1 MGHTIRQ
8 KLILGFSVVFVL
20 MLVAAGF
27 SYYKLSQL
35 AAAQHT
41 VTNLRLK
48 VVNAT
53 WDLRSINN
61 RLSTDLSNYIL
72 LAGDPA
78 QTAAIRKD
86 WGSTWNRVD
95 NSTTILKEVSGKLT
109 AADQERIA
117 HLAAAIPEY
126 RRSQE
131 AVLAVIDT
139 RGADGIREALQL
151 LQAQANPKTLEIRAL
166 ATALGVSA
174 GDLMKLSVQEMDA
187 AREST
192 IWALILSTIATI
204 LTGSMLVFLSTRTMV
219 AGLAAA
225 VKRADEIATGDLC
238 VSPLVSRSKDE
249 IAGLSAALNQMQAS
263 LGQILRSIG
272 QNAASIASA
281 SEEISAAATQNS
293 EGSQRQHEQ
302 TDQVATA
309 IQEMSSTVR
318 EVSDNS
324 TRAATAAQQAAQS
337 AQHGGKVVETAL
349 ATMRSLVETVGT
361 TANQVQEL
369 GNSSGRIG
377 HVAAVIDEIAEQTNL
392 LALNAAIEAARAG
405 EQGRGFAV
413 VADEVRKLAERT
425 TKATKEIAEM
435 ITAVQ
440 SETKSAVV
448 NMQTGMKQ
456 AEAGVRIADQAGHSL
471 AEIVQSAQQVGDM
484 VAQIATAAQQQSSA
498 TEQIRHSME
507 SIAQIT
513 RESAMS
519 AEQSANASQD
529 LANLALDLRQVV
541 SHFKLENTGNPERS
555 NAGRAPRT
563 KTTHSRNQ
571 SSLPPAIGADK
582 RNHAASGFHNP
593 LAGDRT

>member
-8 KLILGFSVVFVL
+8 KLILGFSVVFAL
-20 MLVAAGF
+20 MMLAAGF

-61 RLSTDLSNYIL
+61 RLSTDLSNYLL

-78 QTAAIRKD
+78 QTAAIKKE
-86 WGSTWNRVD
+86 WSSTWNRVE
-95 NSTTILKEVSGKLT
+95 NSTATLKELSGKLT
-109 AADQERIA
+109 TTDQERIGR
-117 HLAAAIPEY
+117 LVAAIPEY

-131 AVLAVIDT
+131 AVLAVIDA
-139 RGADGIREALQL
+139 RGAEGIPEALRV

-166 ATALGVSA
+166 ATDLGVSA
-174 GDLMKLSVQEMDA
+174 GDLMKLSIQEMDA

-204 LTGSMLVFLSTRTMV
+204 VTGSVLVFLSTRTMV
-219 AGLAAA
+219 TGLAAA
-225 VKRADEIATGDLC
+225 VKRADEIAIGDL
-238 VSPLVSRSKDE
+238 SAAPLVSHSKDE
-249 IAGLSAALNQMQAS
+249 IAGLGEALNQMQAS
-263 LGQILRSIG
+263 LGQVLRSIE

-281 SEEISAAATQNS
+281 SEEISAGATQNS

-309 IQEMSSTVR
+309 IHEMSSTVR

-324 TRAATAAQQAAQS
+324 SRAANAAQQAAES

-349 ATMRSLVETVGT
+349 ATMRSLMETVGT

-440 SETKSAVV
+440 SETKSTVAK
-448 NMQTGMKQ
+448 MQTGMKQ
-456 AEAGVRIADQAGHSL
+456 AEAGVQIADEAGHSL

-484 VAQIATAAQQQSSA
+484 IAQIATAAQQQSSA
-498 TEQIRHSME
+498 TDQIRHSME

-513 RESAMS
+513 RESTMS
-519 AEQSANASQD
+519 AEQSAKASQD

-555 NAGRAPRT
+555 NASRASRT
-563 KTTHSRNQ
+563 KTTYSRNH
-571 SSLPPAIGADK
+571 SSLPPAIGAGK
-582 RNHAASGFHNP
+582 RNPAASEFPHLTG
-593 LAGDRT
+593 GRM